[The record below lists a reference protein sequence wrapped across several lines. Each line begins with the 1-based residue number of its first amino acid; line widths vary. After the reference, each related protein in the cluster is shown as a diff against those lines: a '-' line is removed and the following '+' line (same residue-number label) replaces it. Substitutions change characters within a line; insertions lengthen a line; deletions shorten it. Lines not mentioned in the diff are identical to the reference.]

1 MEYKL
6 AQSLIAKLA
15 KQIKLLIFTVAVLLL
30 CNILLGSLL
39 WHQSG
44 HENIVLIP
52 ANLHQKANITQD
64 SVSNTYLEATA
75 SMVAN
80 ERLNITPENV
90 RGSNENI
97 LTYVNPKYYA
107 AFKKRLESDTKSVV
121 DGKISSAFYPS
132 QILSNSKDLSVVI
145 HGKLKRWVGVRL
157 IGEDMK
163 SYQLKF
169 SRSGYF
175 LLLTSFKEV
184 KTV

>member
-1 MEYKL
+1 MEYKQ

-15 KQIKLLIFTVAVLLL
+15 MQIKLLILAVTALLI

-39 WHQSG
+39 WHQSD

-64 SVSNTYLEATA
+64 SVSNSYLEATA

-90 RGSNENI
+90 RGSNANM
-97 LTYVNPKYYA
+97 LTYVNPKFYA
-107 AFKKRLESDTKSVV
+107 AFKKRLESDAKSIVA
-121 DGKISSAFYPS
+121 GKISSAFYPN
-132 QILSNSKDLSVVI
+132 QILSNSKDLSVII

-157 IGEDMK
+157 IGEDTK
-163 SYQLKF
+163 SYQLRF